1 MKLSASGTAELQ
13 GVLWKNKERMEQF
26 IQLYSELFSV
36 MREEFIKEGFCEQQ
50 FSAGKKCPTNQR
62 FVSIAVKYSLLMAP
76 DRNIVMK
83 KIIPNAVWPGNEKT
97 DRIVMPEK
105 GKQSRTADVLPEMN
119 HRQ

>member
-1 MKLSASGTAELQ
+1 MF
-13 GVLWKNKERMEQF
+13 R
-26 IQLYSELFSV
+26 
-36 MREEFIKEGFCEQQ
+36 
-50 FSAGKKCPTNQR
+50 KKITIGSSNQR

-76 DRNIVMK
+76 DRNIVTK
-83 KIIPNAVWPGNEKT
+83 KIILNAVWPGNEKT